1 LYALN
6 ADQSRGLKQLVLKKD
21 SSNYLYAGA
30 TEDLKEVMEKLKLKY
45 RDSAKT
51 EEWASMYAVNY
62 QPVLNNRKVA
72 NNIMPDMRGVGL
84 KDALF
89 LLENRKMKVVFHG
102 RGKVTS
108 QSIEPGT
115 YVSNHQTVILELN

>member
-1 LYALN
+1 
-6 ADQSRGLKQLVLKKD
+6 
-21 SSNYLYAGA
+21 
-30 TEDLKEVMEKLKLKY
+30 
-45 RDSAKT
+45 
-51 EEWASMYAVNY
+51 
-62 QPVLNNRKVA
+62 
-72 NNIMPDMRGVGL
+72 MPDIRGVGL

-102 RGKVTS
+102 RGKVTG